1 MLKKNTIIKMRR
13 RKRSLLSRTIYS
25 WKMLVV
31 ALTLL
36 LVANNYLLHYVYS
49 GRRSIKNKNSIE
61 QEHED
66 WNTTNAATRGVADT
80 DDTDMDPTSIK
91 EMDEEYEIQWQEIH
105 MSKLA
110 PGQVVPVYWKSNVHV
125 PITPNIL
132 SHWTCTRAAT
142 CTARLHFDHGY
153 FV

>member
-49 GRRSIKNKNSIE
+49 AGRRSIENTNSIE
-61 QEHED
+61 KEHED

-80 DDTDMDPTSIK
+80 DDTDTNNGD
-91 EMDEEYEIQWQEIH
+91 Y
-105 MSKLA
+105 
-110 PGQVVPVYWKSNVHV
+110 NNN
-125 PITPNIL
+125 NIL
-132 SHWTCTRAAT
+132 T
-142 CTARLHFDHGY
+142 
-153 FV
+153 